1 MPITYR
7 ILMILLICRTLKAGI
22 DILTVQ
28 TGAFSVGT
36 ETTEKKRKKKKH
48 IKIKNIIFPL
58 FLFKNNNNKKVS
70 NQI

>member
-36 ETTEKKRKKKKH
+36 ETTEKKRKKKTH
-48 IKIKNIIFPL
+48 Q
-58 FLFKNNNNKKVS
+58 NKKHNIS
-70 NQI
+70 SLSL